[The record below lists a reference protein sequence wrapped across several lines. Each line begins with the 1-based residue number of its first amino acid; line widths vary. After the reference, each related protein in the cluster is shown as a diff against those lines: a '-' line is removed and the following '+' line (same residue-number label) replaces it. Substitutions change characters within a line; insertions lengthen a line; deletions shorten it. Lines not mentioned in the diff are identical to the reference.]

1 LPGEADEYNRL
12 RKSEEN
18 LMSIRHRSLA
28 LTLLVLLLVGCATQG
43 SSVPTPPS
51 VRFTQFDSLV
61 FTPEVIKFQV
71 RLLIRNRMR
80 AGLDLQKIDYGVN
93 LHDKPL
99 FTDSFAELY
108 PIKGDGQEVVTFPF
122 QIAMKDI
129 AKQAVDVL
137 AEEALRVSFQ
147 GQVYPVGF
155 DPVPFES
162 TRTIPLPKIPS
173 VAVEG
178 TRGSP
183 AERIF
188 TVLLRI
194 TNPNTF
200 ALNLKSID
208 SYLEI
213 NGTKYGLLRTQGTTE
228 IQPNSAETVSLSM
241 EQSTAKTLSMV
252 LNMAQS
258 GSFRFAVGG
267 DLRCQTPYG
276 LIFIPLKLNAER
288 TL

>member
-1 LPGEADEYNRL
+1 
-12 RKSEEN
+12 
-18 LMSIRHRSLA
+18 
-28 LTLLVLLLVGCATQG
+28 
-43 SSVPTPPS
+43 
-51 VRFTQFDSLV
+51 
-61 FTPEVIKFQV
+61 
-71 RLLIRNRMR
+71 
-80 AGLDLQKIDYGVN
+80 
-93 LHDKPL
+93 
-99 FTDSFAELY
+99 
-108 PIKGDGQEVVTFPF
+108 
-122 QIAMKDI
+122 
-129 AKQAVDVL
+129 
-137 AEEALRVSFQ
+137 
-147 GQVYPVGF
+147 
-155 DPVPFES
+155 
-162 TRTIPLPKIPS
+162 
-173 VAVEG
+173 
-178 TRGSP
+178 
-183 AERIF
+183 
-188 TVLLRI
+188 LRI